1 MIIRTKVK
9 WTDVKELSPEEKE
22 RIEAMKYVLGDD
34 YEVESDNEEEPYEEY
49 EKDAIIDFVNDK
61 VYVEMEPGRICVS
74 RLLGGEHYYN
84 PDGNLERLEERL
96 FFDYNLDELYKILT
110 SNK

>member
-34 YEVESDNEEEPYEEY
+34 YEVE
-49 EKDAIIDFVNDK
+49 
-61 VYVEMEPGRICVS
+61 
-74 RLLGGEHYYN
+74 
-84 PDGNLERLEERL
+84 
-96 FFDYNLDELYKILT
+96 
-110 SNK
+110 